1 MKVCW
6 TDRAVRDLEE
16 AFDYVAADKE
26 GAAARLARRLLN
38 AGNSLV
44 DTPML
49 GRPVGGGKRVFVV
62 DRYLLFYRLTP
73 GAVQVLRVV
82 HGAQRKRG
90 P

>member
-1 MKVCW
+1 MKVRW

-26 GAAARLARRLLN
+26 GAAARLAKRLFS

-44 DTPML
+44 DTPTL
-49 GRPVGGGKRVFVV
+49 GRPAGDGKRVLVV
-62 DRYLLFYRLTP
+62 DRYLLFCRLRP
-73 GAVQVLRVV
+73 GEVQVLRVV
-82 HGAQRKRG
+82 HGAQRKRR